1 MKTLFFFL
9 IFVLCLL
16 TSGCGTTGLA
26 GVVKQLKD
34 DHAVVDF
41 KFNGWGSS
49 LEFHRSNPAVF
60 TNIFKVVSADV
71 DGK

>member
-1 MKTLFFFL
+1 MKTLFCLL

-16 TSGCGTTGLA
+16 TCGCGTTGLA

-49 LEFHRSNPAVF
+49 VEFHRSNPTLL
-60 TNIFKVVSADV
+60 TNIVKVVSADV